1 VCVIT
6 KLTLQPYVSERERE
20 RESVCVCV
28 RGWEED
34 GCMMDGCKMESTHT
48 HTDTQTQDTH
58 TLTMH
63 TWAQGGTAK
72 SKVHMTWPDMIG

>member
-1 VCVIT
+1 VCNNQADFAAICF
-6 KLTLQPYVSERERE
+6 RERE

-28 RGWEED
+28 CEGMGGGWMYD
-34 GCMMDGCKMESTHT
+34 GWMQDGEHTHAHRHTDARHTHT
-48 HTDTQTQDTH
+48 H
-58 TLTMH
+58 MH